1 MIRRVVG
8 DVLELHGYQILLAQS
23 GVQALELLGESR
35 DDLSLVILDVYRP
48 DDINVKEIYGR
59 IKSLCG
65 NVKFI
70 VTSGFSVP
78 HDLELFLS
86 AEAISF
92 IKKPFTV
99 NYLMNKVE
107 SLLR

>member
-1 MIRRVVG
+1 M
-8 DVLELHGYQILLAQS
+8 
-23 GVQALELLGESR
+23 
-35 DDLSLVILDVYRP
+35 ILDVCRP
-48 DDINVKEIYGR
+48 DDINVKDIYDH

-78 HDLELFLS
+78 HDLEAFLCS
-86 AEAISF
+86 ESVSF
-92 IKKPFTV
+92 LKKPFTV

-107 SLLR
+107 SLLC